1 MRKKIWNDLDIF
13 LGVLGAIGGF
23 ATLIVGLKL
32 SNAMLQQVSSILI
45 FAVLIY
51 FFCRRTLQKKE
62 EASIIISNSHQKFL
76 YSTITFQI
84 LFIFALVL
92 YYTGD
97 YSRPLLFLIVAS
109 IMAGCLAVS
118 ICAAATSL
126 QSLLILFEILALG
139 ILLRATAYFQ
149 FPTMI
154 GGDPWAHASWI
165 QSLSIMGNTVEAMAA
180 YQSFPLMHI
189 FVASLHDITDLA
201 IKDSMAFV
209 GLCEVLS
216 LMFLYLIGRKFFDEK
231 VGLIAT
237 LLLAL
242 SASHVLYGY
251 LIIPQTFG
259 VALMP
264 ILFFLLFLQNTG
276 SNNKRVSYNILII
289 VVLLAFLFMHTI
301 TSFAVLVILFS
312 VLVMLLITHLLSK
325 EQVNRSNIS
334 LFAIISLLFFVLIIE
349 YWGYA
354 SDFSGFMLGSIRW
367 GFSSSDLAPAASTIS
382 AMSNDFVY
390 SLMKQSSIYITILFA
405 IIGSLYILKWKK
417 SLIYMLFGWGVVVF
431 VYASVFLELHSFLPG
446 RWLVFISLALSI
458 PLTLSFVILTNMA
471 SRKSVFLFVIFAF
484 FALVMVTNYEA
495 NVTNVNPLTP
505 YPTEA
510 LRSSEVASAQTLA
523 NIVPPTVDL
532 YGDVYTLRFGNAKRP
547 IIDGSA
553 IYANNQGFSGVLL
566 LRKELMDNVFF
577 APSSGESSH
586 LSIARCDPS
595 VTQSIQKGWKIY
607 DCGTVTAIGKVKT

>member
-1 MRKKIWNDLDIF
+1 MREKIWNNLDIVLGI
-13 LGVLGAIGGF
+13 LGVLGGLI
-23 ATLIVGLKL
+23 TLIIGLKL

-259 VALMP
+259 VALIPM
-264 ILFFLLFLQNTG
+264 LFFLLFLQKVAP
-276 SNNKRVSYNILII
+276 NNKSRYNILTVI
-289 VVLLAFLFMHTI
+289 VLVALLFTHTI
-301 TSFAVLVILFS
+301 TSFAALVILSS
-312 VLVMLLITHLLSK
+312 VLAMLVITNLLSPK
-325 EQVNRSNIS
+325 QVKRSNI
-334 LFAIISLLFFVLIIE
+334 LLFTMVPLLFSILIIG

-354 SDFSGFMLGSIRW
+354 SNFSGFILDSIRW
-367 GFSSSDLAPAASTIS
+367 GFSSADLAPAASAIS

-390 SLMKQSSIYITILFA
+390 SLMRQSPLYITILFA

-417 SLIYMLFGWGVVVF
+417 SLIYMLSGWGIVVF
-431 VYASVFLELHSFLPG
+431 VYITVFLGLHSFLPG
-446 RWLVFISLALSI
+446 RWLVFISLALFI
-458 PLTLSFVILTNMA
+458 PLTIPFVILTNTV
-471 SRKSVFLFVIFAF
+471 SRKSVFLFVIVAF

-505 YPTEA
+505 YPTQA
-510 LRSSEVASAQTLA
+510 LRSSEVVSAKTLA
-523 NIVPPTVDL
+523 NVVPPTVDL
-532 YGDVYTLRFGNAKRP
+532 YGDVYTLRFGNAERQ

-553 IYANNQGFSGVLL
+553 VYANNQDFSGVLL
-566 LRKELMDNVFF
+566 LRRELMNNVFF

-586 LSIARCDPS
+586 LSIARFDPS
-595 VTQSIQKGWKIY
+595 AAQSIQKGWKIY
-607 DCGTVTAIGKVKT
+607 DCGTVTAIGKVRT